1 MDLSDYALEIL
12 VRDRLA
18 AARAEAAQRA
28 LARRRRRRP
37 SLRARAGHAL
47 IALGHALAR
56 DGETIVAPG
65 RAEPSRG

>member
-28 LARRRRRRP
+28 LARRRRRP